1 MSDTTGVV
9 VFNYAG
15 WIVRFPEFTPGP
27 DEPLAT
33 RYFNDAT
40 LFLDNT
46 ASSQVADL
54 TQREQ
59 LLWLLT
65 AHIAKL
71 SGWPGAASGGSG
83 AVGGG
88 LVGPITSATEGS
100 VSVSVAQLA
109 GANAS
114 ALQAWLSQTQYG
126 AMYYAMTAAYRMAR
140 YYPGRQPYLGVGP
153 RFIGRGGWYG
163 W

>member
-1 MSDTTGVV
+1 MSETIPPPAGVV
-9 VFNYAG
+9 VFDYAG
-15 WIVRFPEFTPGP
+15 WKARFPEFAPGP
-27 DEPLAT
+27 DASLAQL
-33 RYFNDAT
+33 YFNDAGI
-40 LFLDNT
+40 FLDNT
-46 ASSQVADL
+46 AASQVADL

-71 SGWPGAASGGSG
+71 SGWPAAATGGS
-83 AVGGG
+83 G

-100 VSVSVAQLA
+100 VSVSVAELA
-109 GANAS
+109 GANAT

-126 AMYYAMTAAYRMAR
+126 AMFYAMTTAYRMAR

-153 RFIGRGGWYG
+153 RFIGRGSWYG

>member
-1 MSDTTGVV
+1 MSETIPPPAGVV
-9 VFNYAG
+9 VFDYAG
-15 WIVRFPEFTPGP
+15 WKARFPEFAPGP
-27 DEPLAT
+27 DSSLAQL
-33 RYFNDAT
+33 YFNDAT

-46 ASSQVADL
+46 AASQVTDL

-59 LLWLLT
+59 LLGLLT

-71 SGWPGAASGGSG
+71 SGWPQGGAAAGS
-83 AVGGG
+83 G

-100 VSVSVAQLA
+100 VSVTAQALA

-114 ALQAWLSQTQYG
+114 ALRAWLSQTQYG
-126 AMYYAMTAAYRMAR
+126 AMFYAMTTAYRMAR
-140 YYPGRQPYLGVGP
+140 YFPGRTPYLGVGP
-153 RFIGRGGWYG
+153 RYFGRSGWYG